1 MWYTV
6 TCSYS
11 DWSRRY
17 KHEHGAHSHDAEGA
31 FVVAAKN
38 AAVAEMR
45 NSGQGRFATVTA
57 DQVGTSG
64 MRVKLPNDPGD
75 GYREI

>member
-1 MWYTV
+1 MWFAV

-17 KHEHGAHSHDAEGA
+17 KRSYGAHSHDAEGA

-38 AAVAEMR
+38 DAVGEMHGS
-45 NSGQGRFATVTA
+45 NQARFANVTSN
-57 DQVGTSG
+57 QVGTSS
-64 MRVKLPNDPGD
+64 MQVKLDNDPGA
-75 GYREI
+75 GYRQI

>member
-17 KHEHGAHSHDAEGA
+17 KHEHGVHSHAAEGA

-45 NSGQGRFATVTA
+45 NSGQPRFANVA
-57 DQVGTSG
+57 ANQVGTSS
-64 MRVKLPNDPGD
+64 MQVKLPNDPGD
-75 GYREI
+75 GYRAI

>member
-1 MWYTV
+1 VWFTV

-17 KHEHGAHSHDAEGA
+17 KHEHRSHSHDAEGA

-38 AAVAEMR
+38 AAVAEMQG
-45 NSGQGRFATVTA
+45 SGQARFANVTVN
-57 DQVGTSG
+57 QVGTSS
-64 MRVKLPNDPGD
+64 MQVKLPNDPGD